1 MASGLILAFSTIFH
15 NFQSDEVERW
25 MFLVLSV
32 GRHHSTQCVCAVEC
46 VKSHSTL
53 KTLCSQISE
62 HSCRVQNH
70 MAKNDMGYLSLKGI
84 LKSLSLC
91 FSLSSSPSLTYTLTH
106 TCTHTHKAHTY
117 FLSIHSL
124 CQLASVSQ
132 HFVCTWGWLWEYNYI
147 IRWQL
152 KIFER

>member
-106 TCTHTHKAHTY
+106 TCTHTHKAHTQPVIFSFY
-117 FLSIHSL
+117 PQPLLVSL
-124 CQLASVSQ
+124 CQLAFCLHMGMVM
-132 HFVCTWGWLWEYNYI
+132 GI
-147 IRWQL
+147 
-152 KIFER
+152 